1 MPPHNAS
8 MDSNSLMNP
17 YRNRIAA
24 DEMHALRGSPRA
36 TDRIDGQLSW
46 RRDVVRGGPL
56 PPSEK
61 TRFRRQNLG
70 LRAFSH
76 ASCQGVM
83 APFRSGSSSNW
94 VERRPFG
101 QSGPK
106 SSTLINPF
114 YSFILA
120 ANHILLVRCNLRI
133 SEGSPWQKLL
143 KPPLR
148 PTPVVRS
155 RSSILRQP
163 GPRSIN

>member
-1 MPPHNAS
+1 MPPHIAS

-24 DEMHALRGSPRA
+24 DEMPALRGSPRA
-36 TDRIDGQLSW
+36 TDPINGQLSW

-61 TRFRRQNLG
+61 TCFRRQNLG

-83 APFRSGSSSNW
+83 APSNW
-94 VERRPFG
+94 LERRPCG

-106 SSTLINPF
+106 SSTLVNPF

-163 GPRSIN
+163 WPRSIN